1 MARKASGKKA
11 WGFSDR
17 SGRRYRLKEMRT
29 EWTGVKVGPDE
40 FEEKHPQLTRRSHG
54 GDAEALNDPRPPI
67 EQENINL
74 EILGYDT
81 VNLRYR
87 DPITATGQV
96 GRVTLGGDAT
106 PTEYVYF
113 NIFGFFATASV
124 TSNLGT
130 AANTYFPDGF
140 EATMSLGVIS
150 TESLE
155 VDITGVSATGSPAN
169 SNLSIAFSVP
179 GNATLAGF
187 GITAS
192 QGTITITPSTTHTP
206 TGVSGTVGQGTITAT
221 AEVNP
226 SVTITGVQAITFDNA
241 INPYRDIDDDGDVT
255 DFYSGAGNGAS
266 VIAETGQTGTLQGN
280 SGAGYEIEVQGR
292 LFTDTSTGTDYF
304 GTTGAQNGRDDVS
317 LKITNKTGSSITIDS
332 SSRLEVVWRF
342 NKTAD
347 GLLDDERHVGV
358 QFHFPM
364 TPSANN
370 LLNSNAYS
378 IGSYLAGAH
387 NLPSKANQFRFFEN
401 RADTGAGYSTPV
413 YNDTNTQFT
422 AKSTSGAAN
431 SYTWANNA
439 SVYFGTRFS
448 QFPIN
453 VLGTDY
459 GVGFINAGFVIER
472 ITVMFAETTDNW
484 TSTTAQ
490 ADGFRIEFDDPASG
504 GVGAPTI
511 NITEPLILTGL
522 EAKATMNDPWN
533 EDDDHGGDGFAE
545 VDGSPSTNWRYTPS
559 PVLRLG
565 WHLDISTPQ
574 TWEVSANG
582 STSYN
587 FYSPVSGTTY
597 SNPDLHLH
605 KDNQYIFDMSDSSL
619 QSHPFRVQQ
628 TGTSSTGVTSTSYNN
643 ASASTYRGTFGATN
657 YSFNNEGNA
666 GGKLYIYPLHADGRP
681 NGVYGDADPS
691 DATQDRPKSRIG
703 NRTLFYRCS
712 VHAAMRGRFH
722 MAPYC
727 EWPVQGTPDAGTDV
741 AGGDYLEYWTKPS

>member
-1 MARKASGKKA
+1 MAKKASGKKA

-17 SGRRYRLKEMRT
+17 SGRRYRLRDMRT

-40 FEEKHPQLTRRSHG
+40 YEEKHPQLNARSHG
-54 GDAEALNDPRPPI
+54 GDAEALHDPRPPVEKEDI
-67 EQENINL
+67 KL

-87 DPITATGQV
+87 EPITGRGEV
-96 GRVTLGGDAT
+96 GRVGIGGDAG
-106 PTEYVYF
+106 PAESVFVYLLNNNF
-113 NIFGFFATASV
+113 LV
-124 TSNLGT
+124 MEQGT
-130 AANTYFPDGF
+130 LEAAVNTYFPDGF

-150 TESLE
+150 TDSTE

-169 SNLSIAFSVP
+169 NNLNVAFSVP
-179 GNATLAGF
+179 GNVTLAGF
-187 GITAS
+187 GITAN
-192 QGTITITPSTTHTP
+192 QGLITITPSVTHTP
-206 TGVSGTVGQGTITAT
+206 TGVAATAGQGTITV
-221 AEVNP
+221 EGEQNISP
-226 SVTITGVQAITFDNA
+226 SITGVQAFTFDNA

-255 DFYSGAGNGAS
+255 DFYSGASNGAS
-266 VIAETGQTGTLQGN
+266 VIAATGQTGTLQGN
-280 SGAGYEIEVQGR
+280 SAAGFEIEVQGR
-292 LFTDTSTGTDYF
+292 LFTATATGTNYF
-304 GTTGAQNGRDDVS
+304 GTDGARYGRDDLA
-317 LKITNKTGSSITIDS
+317 LKITNKTGSSITFDS

-347 GLLDDERHVGV
+347 GSLSDERHVGV

-364 TPSANN
+364 TPQGNGT
-370 LLNSNAYS
+370 LNSTSHA

-387 NLPSKANQFRFFEN
+387 NLPSKINQFRFFEN
-401 RADTGAGYSTPV
+401 RADTGAGYTTPV
-413 YNDTNTQFT
+413 YNDTDTQWT
-422 AKSTSGAAN
+422 AKSTGGSTN
-431 SYTWANNA
+431 SYTWNDDA

-453 VLGTDY
+453 TIGTDY
-459 GVGFINAGFVIER
+459 GEGFINAGFVIER

-504 GVGAPTI
+504 GTGTPTI
-511 NITEPLILTGL
+511 EIEEPLILTGL

-565 WHLDISTPQ
+565 WHLDISTAQ

-582 STSYN
+582 ASSYN
-587 FYSPVSGTTY
+587 FYSPASGTTY
-597 SNPDLHLH
+597 SNPDLHFH

-628 TGTSSTGVTSTSYNN
+628 TGTSSQGITTTSYNN
-643 ASASTYRGTFGATN
+643 GSASTYRSTFGATN

-681 NGVYGDADPS
+681 GGVYGDADPS
-691 DATQDRPKSRIG
+691 DVTQDRPKSRIG
-703 NRTLFYRCS
+703 WRTMFYRCS
-712 VHAAMRGRFH
+712 IHAGMRGRFH

-727 EWPVQGTPDAGTDV
+727 EWPVLNDPDAGTDV